1 MDAAVRRICVTAQ
14 KGGVGKTT
22 VALNL
27 AVALAQRG
35 RRTLLVDLDP
45 QGGVGH
51 SLGRGDT
58 SLSGLAEVL
67 MGRMAPGAAV
77 IQTRIPALA
86 LLARGRLDPVDAVEY
101 EEALRGGALSRALD
115 PVEPAYD
122 LVLYDTP
129 AGLGAVTRAALARA
143 HFALVPFQAEA
154 LSARSVAQAVRVVD
168 HVRSAENPALRLLG
182 ILPTMVDKSS
192 GDAVA
197 ALGQVWAGEAHVLDT
212 VIPRVPAF
220 AEASRRGV
228 PVSFLRG
235 SAAPE
240 ARRFDLLA
248 AEVEQGMERHAR
260 SEAPADERPQGELR

>member
-1 MDAAVRRICVTAQ
+1 VDPAVKRICVTAQ

-22 VALNL
+22 VSLNL
-27 AVALAQRG
+27 AVAFAQRG

-45 QGGVGH
+45 QGGIGH

-58 SLSGLAEVL
+58 ALPGLAEVL
-67 MGRMAPGAAV
+67 MGRLAPGAGA

-86 LLARGRLDPVDAVEY
+86 ILPRGRLDPIDAVEY
-101 EEALRGGALSRALD
+101 EEALRGGALSGALD
-115 PVEPAYD
+115 PLEPGFD

-129 AGLGAVTRAALARA
+129 AGLGAITRAALARA
-143 HFALVPFQAEA
+143 HFALVPFQTEA
-154 LSARSVAQAVRVVD
+154 LSARSVAQVVRVVE
-168 HVRSAENPALRLLG
+168 HVRERENPFLRLLG

-197 ALGQVWAGEAHVLDT
+197 ALGEIWGGEAHVLET
-212 VIPRVPAF
+212 VIPRVAAF

-228 PVSFLRG
+228 PVSFLPG
-235 SAAPE
+235 STSPE

-248 AEVEQGMERHAR
+248 GELEQGMERLSRA
-260 SEAPADERPQGELR
+260 EATADERPQRELL

>member
-1 MDAAVRRICVTAQ
+1 VKRLCVTAQ

-22 VALNL
+22 VSLNL

-45 QGGVGH
+45 QGGIAH
-51 SLGRGDT
+51 ALGRSDT
-58 SLSGLAEVL
+58 ALPGLAEVL
-67 MGRMAPGAAV
+67 MGRLPPQAAA
-77 IQTRIPALA
+77 IQTRIPCLS
-86 LLARGRLDPVDAVEY
+86 LLPRGRLDPVDAVEY
-101 EEALRGGALSRALD
+101 EEALRGGALPAALD
-115 PVEPAYD
+115 PAEQPFD
-122 LVLYDTP
+122 LVIYDTP
-129 AGLGAVTRAALARA
+129 AGLGAVTRAALSRA

-154 LSARSVAQAVRVVD
+154 LSARSVGQVVRVID
-168 HVRSAENPALRLLG
+168 HVRERENPALRLLG

-197 ALGQVWAGEAHVLDT
+197 ALGELWGGPSVVLET

-228 PVSFLRG
+228 PVAFLPG
-235 SAAPE
+235 PPSPE

-248 AEVEQGMERHAR
+248 AEVEQAMERLANP
-260 SEAPADERPQGELR
+260 EAPADERPQRELL